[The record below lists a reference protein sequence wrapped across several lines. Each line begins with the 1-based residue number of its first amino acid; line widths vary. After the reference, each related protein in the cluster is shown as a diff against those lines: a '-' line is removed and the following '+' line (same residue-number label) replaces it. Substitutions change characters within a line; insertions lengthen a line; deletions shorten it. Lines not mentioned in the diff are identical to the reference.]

1 MFVLQRIEVSTR
13 LPFQEAQQL
22 AQEHLTG
29 SKTKTFFTK
38 TKRWYKFRNV
48 TKKQCVPKSFK
59 KKKIGKDIVLVYGKT
74 CALEGDGLLS
84 VLKPRSDRYNN
95 LSRKTLK

>member
-13 LPFQEAQQL
+13 LPFEEAQQL

-29 SKTKTFFTK
+29 HGSRTKTFFTK

-48 TKKQCVPKSFK
+48 TKKHCVPKSFK
-59 KKKIGKDIVLVYGKT
+59 KKKIGKHIVLVYGET
-74 CALEGDGLLS
+74 CGLEGEGLLD
-84 VLKPRSDRYNN
+84 V
-95 LSRKTLK
+95 